1 MGFFDGIKS
10 FLPNNLSDNTVI
22 TTRATIGAVAAYAVA
37 INPLAGVLV
46 LLGHGAWEYAGLYMQ
61 SIIDQQQQRIDDYN
75 SAFSKLVQQAKE
87 LGAPCSETDIEKAKN
102 IFFVHNIIEEVCY
115 QALADI
121 VKQLDIRSDKITR
134 EQSDQIL
141 AYVKQIAH
149 VELRKEGGYTKK
161 GREMITDEQFS
172 WVIKNV
178 GTIIHDRDGRLT
190 DARYYSLTDLCTAL
204 DDHNSY
210 VKNILF
216 SSWFHCQGM
225 SCPTHLPMIKN
236 VVHFNRNMSAQ
247 LGFNFEEALEKK
259 KGYYDTHH
267 PKLREV
273 ECSKTKEKSALKFVN
288 ITEVR
293 AAFSDH
299 VNTLLLC
306 DPYKSFTQCLIEDC
320 MFSKEEVEKLTQCR
334 SVTCPPR
341 YGFGLMDKTIPQP
354 ALLKDGLTV
363 GEFLTHYFP
372 ETITQVQGLF
382 KL

>member
-1 MGFFDGIKS
+1 MGFFDGIKP
-10 FLPNNLSDNTVI
+10 FLPNNLSDSTVS

-61 SIIDQQQQRIDDYN
+61 SIIDQQQHRIENY
-75 SAFSKLVQQAKE
+75 SLAFSKLVQQAKE
-87 LGAPCSETDIEKAKN
+87 LGVESSETDIEKAKN
-102 IFFVHNIIEEVCY
+102 IFLVHNIIEEVCY
-115 QALADI
+115 QALAEI
-121 VKQLDIRSDKITR
+121 VKKLNIRSDKITR

-141 AYVKQIAH
+141 AYVKEVAH
-149 VELRKEGGYTKK
+149 VELRKEGGYSQK
-161 GREMITDEQFS
+161 GREMITPQQFD

-178 GTIIHDRDGRLT
+178 NTIIHDRDGRLT

-216 SSWFHCQGM
+216 SSWFHCRDM
-225 SCPTHLPMIKN
+225 TCPTHLPMIKN
-236 VVHFNRNMSAQ
+236 IVHFNKNMSAQ

-259 KGYYDTHH
+259 KEYYDTHY

-293 AAFSDH
+293 AAFSEQ
-299 VNTLLLC
+299 VNNLLIC
-306 DPYKSFTQCLIEDC
+306 DPDKPFTQCLIEDC
-320 MFSKEEVEKLTQCR
+320 AFSKEKVEQLTQCR
-334 SVTCPPR
+334 SVTCAPR

-354 ALLKDGLTV
+354 PLLQKGLTV

-372 ETITQVQGLF
+372 EMIEQVQSLT
-382 KL
+382 KI